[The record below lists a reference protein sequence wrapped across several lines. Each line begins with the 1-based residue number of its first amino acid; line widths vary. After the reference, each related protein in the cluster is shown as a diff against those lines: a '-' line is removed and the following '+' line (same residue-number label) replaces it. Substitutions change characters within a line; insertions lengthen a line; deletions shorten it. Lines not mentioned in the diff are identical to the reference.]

1 MIRLLIIFAIVFWV
15 IRSVFRFLSAGLG
28 SAQEQRNFSG
38 NRNYQGSRKTSKG
51 DINIEY
57 APKKKSKK
65 SSDNF
70 KGGDY
75 VDYEEVD

>member
-1 MIRLLIIFAIVFWV
+1 M
-15 IRSVFRFLSAGLG
+15 GLG
-28 SAQEQRNFSG
+28 SAQEQRNFNG
-38 NRNYQGSRKTSKG
+38 NRNQQAGSRRTSKG

-57 APKKKSKK
+57 APKEKRKK